1 MGREQF
7 LHRTGLGAGTAGNH
21 LQLLEG
27 HRHSPRVLSGRL
39 QEFVAVIVGLAL
51 LFLGVLGVQDGISDG
66 TELGVGE
73 DRGGLAGG
81 GQPFEGGARQ
91 ELRAH
96 LFLGVL
102 EGDMADLMADDP
114 KQFVVRHDV
123 HDPGIDPD
131 AAVGAGERID
141 LLLLINLEVQRNAVH
156 GIQSLREVAEPL
168 RVGVAFRQDPA
179 LGIKLGN
186 VLMDIGLYLFVGKG
200 QGLSG
205 NHSALEGAGRVERF
219 GAGDEQQRA
228 GCKSKESFHH
238 TANIKQIYE
247 ELIIFVDVKRKRRM
261 KIIIE
266 GAGQVGSHLA
276 KMLSHEGGDITVIDD
291 NEGRLQ
297 KLSSTADVVTIVGDP
312 SSVRVLRDAGCT
324 RADLFIAVNPSTTQ
338 AVNIVSALLAKRL
351 GSKRVIA
358 RIEDEAYLLPENKL
372 MFKDMGIDML
382 FYPEKI
388 ASDEIIDLLKHTAS
402 TDSMDFARG
411 KLQLVVFRLDDDSPI
426 LDMNVAEFTAAMEA
440 TSAQAQLRIIAIAR
454 KGETII
460 PKFDTKF
467 NYNDHLYIIAK
478 REGVPTI
485 MKFLGKDNIEVN
497 KVMILGGSEIGEM
510 VAAQLSSQQLEA
522 VKLIEIDKD
531 RCRELSEKLPSD
543 VIVANGDC
551 RNSDFLVEEGV
562 REYDALVAVTG
573 NDEAN
578 ILACVVAK
586 KFGVARTI
594 AQVENLEYVRLAE
607 DMGVDAVINKK
618 LITAGRIFKF
628 TLSDKVRFVRYMSGT
643 DAEVLEYTA
652 APNSKVTKGALKDI
666 GFPRNAII
674 GGVIRGSESFIAVG
688 DTRIEPYDR
697 VAVFA
702 LPETV
707 KEVDRFFK

>member
-1 MGREQF
+1 
-7 LHRTGLGAGTAGNH
+7 
-21 LQLLEG
+21 
-27 HRHSPRVLSGRL
+27 
-39 QEFVAVIVGLAL
+39 
-51 LFLGVLGVQDGISDG
+51 
-66 TELGVGE
+66 
-73 DRGGLAGG
+73 
-81 GQPFEGGARQ
+81 
-91 ELRAH
+91 
-96 LFLGVL
+96 
-102 EGDMADLMADDP
+102 
-114 KQFVVRHDV
+114 
-123 HDPGIDPD
+123 
-131 AAVGAGERID
+131 
-141 LLLLINLEVQRNAVH
+141 
-156 GIQSLREVAEPL
+156 
-168 RVGVAFRQDPA
+168 
-179 LGIKLGN
+179 
-186 VLMDIGLYLFVGKG
+186 
-200 QGLSG
+200 
-205 NHSALEGAGRVERF
+205 
-219 GAGDEQQRA
+219 
-228 GCKSKESFHH
+228 
-238 TANIKQIYE
+238 
-247 ELIIFVDVKRKRRM
+247 M

-297 KLSSTADVVTIVGDP
+297 KLNSTADVVTVVGDP
-312 SSVRVLRDAGCT
+312 SSVTVLRDAGCA
-324 RADLFIAVNPSTTQ
+324 RADLFIAVNPFTTQ
-338 AVNIVSALLAKRL
+338 TVNIVSALLAKRL

-388 ASDEIIDLLKHTAS
+388 ASDEIIDMLKHTAS

-426 LDMNVAEFTAAMEA
+426 LDMKVAEFTAAMEA
-440 TSAQAQLRIIAIAR
+440 ASAQAQLRIIAIAR

-497 KVMILGGSEIGEM
+497 KAMILGGSEIGEM
-510 VAAQLSSQQLEA
+510 VAAQLSSQQLET

-551 RNSDFLVEEGV
+551 RNSDFLVEEGI

-674 GGVIRGSESFIAVG
+674 GGIIRGSESFIAVG

>member
-1 MGREQF
+1 
-7 LHRTGLGAGTAGNH
+7 
-21 LQLLEG
+21 
-27 HRHSPRVLSGRL
+27 
-39 QEFVAVIVGLAL
+39 
-51 LFLGVLGVQDGISDG
+51 
-66 TELGVGE
+66 
-73 DRGGLAGG
+73 
-81 GQPFEGGARQ
+81 
-91 ELRAH
+91 
-96 LFLGVL
+96 
-102 EGDMADLMADDP
+102 
-114 KQFVVRHDV
+114 
-123 HDPGIDPD
+123 
-131 AAVGAGERID
+131 
-141 LLLLINLEVQRNAVH
+141 
-156 GIQSLREVAEPL
+156 
-168 RVGVAFRQDPA
+168 
-179 LGIKLGN
+179 
-186 VLMDIGLYLFVGKG
+186 
-200 QGLSG
+200 
-205 NHSALEGAGRVERF
+205 
-219 GAGDEQQRA
+219 
-228 GCKSKESFHH
+228 
-238 TANIKQIYE
+238 
-247 ELIIFVDVKRKRRM
+247 M

-297 KLSSTADVVTIVGDP
+297 KLNSTADVVTVVGDP
-312 SSVRVLRDAGCT
+312 SSVRVLRDAGCA
-324 RADLFIAVNPSTTQ
+324 RADLFIAVNPFTTQ
-338 AVNIVSALLAKRL
+338 TVNIVSALLAKRL

-388 ASDEIIDLLKHTAS
+388 ASDEIIDMLKHTAS

-426 LDMNVAEFTAAMEA
+426 LDMKVAEFTAAMEA
-440 TSAQAQLRIIAIAR
+440 ASAQAQLRIIAIAR

-497 KVMILGGSEIGEM
+497 KAMILGGSEIGEM

-531 RCRELSEKLPSD
+531 RSRELAEKLPSD

-551 RNSDFLVEEGV
+551 RNSDFLVEEGI

-594 AQVENLEYVRLAE
+594 AQVENLEYLRLAE

-674 GGVIRGSESFIAVG
+674 GGIIRGSESFIAVG